1 MDFLSGDWFNVL
13 VKLVRADGLNKVFN
27 STFDFVI
34 FASELLAFNCN
45 PLFLHFDKFIK
56 SVSLSILRK
65 VNEHSLGE
73 GLKIVFNT
81 VLHNIVDV
89 YNKLLELG
97 KAHVYVV
104 KVTIDVH

>member
-1 MDFLSGDWFNVL
+1 
-13 VKLVRADGLNKVFN
+13 
-27 STFDFVI
+27 
-34 FASELLAFNCN
+34 
-45 PLFLHFDKFIK
+45 
-56 SVSLSILRK
+56 LSILRK

-97 KAHVYVV
+97 KTHVYVV